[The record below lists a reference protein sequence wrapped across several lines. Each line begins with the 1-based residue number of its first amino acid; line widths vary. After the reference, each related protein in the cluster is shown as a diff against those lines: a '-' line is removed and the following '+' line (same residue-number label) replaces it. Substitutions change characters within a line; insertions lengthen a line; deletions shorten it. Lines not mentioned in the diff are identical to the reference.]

1 MALNLLKLS
10 VGSETVEGLEDFV
23 AQRMQGA
30 GTDYTWHQTRMVP
43 KRKSELLDGG
53 SIYWVIKGQIL
64 ARQVLLDIE
73 PFTDD
78 AGVGRCRFI
87 LDPVLVRTE
96 RHPKRPFQGWR
107 YLKSE
112 EAPPDL
118 AFSGEEDGLPSE
130 MRDELSDLGIL

>member
-23 AQRMQGA
+23 ARRMQSA

-43 KRKSELLDGG
+43 KRKGELLDGG

-64 ARQVLLDIE
+64 ARQLLLDIE

-78 AGVGRCRFI
+78 AGIGRCRFI

-112 EAPPDL
+112 EAPPDVS
-118 AFSGEEDGLPSE
+118 FSSDDDGLPSE

>member
-1 MALNLLKLS
+1 MTLNLLKLS
-10 VGSETVEGLEDFV
+10 VGSESVESLEDFV
-23 AQRMQGA
+23 ARRMQSA
-30 GTDYTWHQTRMVP
+30 GTDHTWHQTRMVP

-53 SIYWVIKGQIL
+53 SVYWVIKGQIL
-64 ARQVLLDIE
+64 ARQLLLDIE

-78 AGVGRCRFI
+78 AGISRCRFI

-112 EAPPDL
+112 EAPPDI
-118 AFSGEEDGLPSE
+118 AFGSEDDGLPSE
-130 MRDELSDLGIL
+130 MRDELNDLGIL